1 MDKLENLGGDKRRKK
16 RKSPHDDL
24 TQVFQKVGADMG
36 QLLQATDGN
45 SNLEVRS
52 HGHISDKNE
61 PVQKC

>member
-1 MDKLENLGGDKRRKK
+1 MDKLENLGGEKRRKK

>member
-1 MDKLENLGGDKRRKK
+1 MDKLENLGGEKRRKK

-36 QLLQATDGN
+36 QLLEATDGN

>member
-1 MDKLENLGGDKRRKK
+1 MNTLKNIGEDKSRKK
-16 RKSPHDDL
+16 LKSPNDDSKQL
-24 TQVFQKVGADMG
+24 FQNVEVDMG
-36 QLLQATDGN
+36 QLQQAFDGN